1 MLLFRSR
8 PRVALGMDLLK
19 PLPVDVGI
27 DLGGGDVCVAEHHLD
42 RAQVCPPFEEVGGKG
57 VP

>member
-1 MLLFRSR
+1 
-8 PRVALGMDLLK
+8 MDLLE

-27 DLGGGDVCVAEHHLD
+27 NLGGRDVCMTEHHLD

-57 VP
+57 VPQGVG